1 MKSSTAALPA
11 VLVAAGLALAGCG
24 GDDVDPTAGQT
35 TSTLPIGSQLNSPQ
49 PPIGSATPG
58 GGNLEDLPAGFPLPP
73 GTTVGRVAVR
83 ASGIAAPLNVTD
95 GDQAA
100 AFWQQALPAAG
111 YPVSK
116 AEVTGALGEIKF
128 SGRGCVDGS
137 QLGISGNH
145 VALDCDHK

>member
-1 MKSSTAALPA
+1 MKTRTAAFPA

-24 GDDVDPTAGQT
+24 GDSDPTAGQT
-35 TSTLPIGSQLNSPQ
+35 TSSLPIGSQLNSPQ

-58 GGNLEDLPAGFPLPP
+58 GGNIKDLPPNFPLPP

-95 GDQAA
+95 GDQAT
-100 AFWQQALPAAG
+100 AFWKTALPAAG
-111 YPVSK
+111 YTVSK
-116 AEVTGALGEIKF
+116 AEVSGALGEIKF
-128 SGRGCVDGS
+128 SGHGCLDGS

-145 VALDCDHK
+145 VALECDHK

>member
-1 MKSSTAALPA
+1 MTTRTAAFSA

-24 GDDVDPTAGQT
+24 GSDDPTAGQT
-35 TSTLPIGSQLNSPQ
+35 TSSLPIGSQLNSPQ
-49 PPIGSATPG
+49 PPIGTATPG
-58 GGNLEDLPAGFPLPP
+58 GGNLTDLPAGFPLPP

-100 AFWQQALPAAG
+100 TFWKQALPAAG

-128 SGRGCVDGS
+128 SGHGCLEGS

-145 VALDCDHK
+145 VALECDHK